1 MIKRN
6 LMALFKCI
14 TVVGAFVSVSM
25 GFLIPTYLELFTDM
39 ATWSSLIIYMEE
51 YIMNNNE
58 KKKSSHENSNSWCC
72 VGGYALVR

>member
-14 TVVGAFVSVSM
+14 TVAGAFVSVSM
-25 GFLIPTYLELFTDM
+25 GFLIPTYLELYTDM

-58 KKKSSHENSNSWCC
+58 KKNQ
-72 VGGYALVR
+72 VMRIVILGVVLGGMP

>member
-14 TVVGAFVSVSM
+14 TVAGAFVSVSM

-58 KKKSSHENSNSWCC
+58 KKNQ
-72 VGGYALVR
+72 VMRIVILGVVLGGIP

>member
-6 LMALFKCI
+6 LLALLKCI
-14 TVVGAFVSVSM
+14 TVAGAFISVSM

-39 ATWSSLIIYMEE
+39 ATWSSLTIYMEE

-58 KKKSSHENSNSWCC
+58 KENQVSRKLIFG
-72 VGGYALVR
+72 VALGGMPS

>member
-14 TVVGAFVSVSM
+14 TVAGAFVSVSM

-58 KKKSSHENSNSWCC
+58 KKNQ
-72 VGGYALVR
+72 VMRIVILGVVLRGMP

>member
-14 TVVGAFVSVSM
+14 TFAGAFVSVSM

-58 KKKSSHENSNSWCC
+58 KKNQ
-72 VGGYALVR
+72 VMRIVILGVVLGGMP

>member
-14 TVVGAFVSVSM
+14 TVAGAFVSVSM

-39 ATWSSLIIYMEE
+39 ATWSSSLMIYMEE

-58 KKKSSHENSNSWCC
+58 KKNQ
-72 VGGYALVR
+72 VMRIVILGVVLGGMP

>member
-14 TVVGAFVSVSM
+14 TVAGAFVSVSM

-39 ATWSSLIIYMEE
+39 ATGSSLIIYMEE

-58 KKKSSHENSNSWCC
+58 KKNQ
-72 VGGYALVR
+72 VMRIVILGVVLGGMP

>member
-14 TVVGAFVSVSM
+14 TVAGAFVSVCM

-58 KKKSSHENSNSWCC
+58 KKNQ
-72 VGGYALVR
+72 VMRIVILGVVLGGMP

>member
-14 TVVGAFVSVSM
+14 TVAGAFVSVSM
-25 GFLIPTYLELFTDM
+25 GFLIPTYLELFTDL

-58 KKKSSHENSNSWCC
+58 KKNQ
-72 VGGYALVR
+72 VMRIVILGVVLGGMP

>member
-14 TVVGAFVSVSM
+14 TVAGAFVSVSM
-25 GFLIPTYLELFTDM
+25 GLLIPTYLELFTDM

-58 KKKSSHENSNSWCC
+58 KKNQ
-72 VGGYALVR
+72 VMRIVILGVVLGGMP

>member
-14 TVVGAFVSVSM
+14 TVAGAFVSVSM

-39 ATWSSLIIYMEE
+39 ATWSSLMIYMEE

-58 KKKSSHENSNSWCC
+58 KKNQ
-72 VGGYALVR
+72 VMRIVILGVVLGGIP

>member
-14 TVVGAFVSVSM
+14 TVAGAFVSVSM

-51 YIMNNNE
+51 NNNE
-58 KKKSSHENSNSWCC
+58 KKNQ
-72 VGGYALVR
+72 VMRIVILGVVLGGMP

>member
-14 TVVGAFVSVSM
+14 TVAGAFVSVSM

-51 YIMNNNE
+51 YIMNNNV
-58 KKKSSHENSNSWCC
+58 KKNQ
-72 VGGYALVR
+72 VMRIVILGVVLGGMP